1 MKTLHLTLLAS
12 LACGLLLEAPDA
24 QAAETSVLC
33 TPSGVANFSNR
44 MHVRC
49 AQSFSGVF
57 FFAYRASD
65 TAGAARYT
73 SIATSALIAGRTVR
87 IFYDPA
93 DLTGSS
99 IGCLNQDCRL
109 LRGLEVF

>member
-12 LACGLLLEAPDA
+12 LACGSLFQAPSA
-24 QAAETSVLC
+24 TAAETSVVC
-33 TPSGVANFSNR
+33 TVTGVANFSAR
-44 MHVRC
+44 MHVCC
-49 AQSFSGVF
+49 AQSFSGIF
-57 FFAYRASD
+57 FFAHRSSD
-65 TAGAARYT
+65 SAGAARYT

-99 IGCLNQDCRL
+99 IGCGNGDCRL